1 MCGSQSDPRTPP
13 SPQHQSPFFTRLPAE
28 IRNKIYTSVFTRNT
42 SVFPNHRQH
51 KPPHQLSLL
60 ATCKRV
66 HAEAHI
72 LAFKTYTFPLPS
84 TNTTYAHLRSRAS
97 HVSAQ
102 HISCIT
108 SLSALGTSNPAA
120 SMTNAL
126 LLFPSLRTFIVQESS
141 MHPASATPG
150 RCRRNHASSSL
161 AYPTRVLDA
170 GTTRPP
176 ENRAVAQYAPRAL
189 TSLVHA
195 VSSGEA
201 HKWQKGETW
210 GVQWPQLESSYMYM
224 QVRFDFNEVD
234 EDLVMDTEALSA
246 VDGVDVCPCG
256 CGDVSWT
263 GAVLVQEGGR
273 RVRVRVVCCT
283 REDRCV
289 DDESLNA
296 YHQIRLVPGTAP
308 ASDVIAER
316 AGFRYEPDE
325 GYWEDMR
332 RKNGDLGA
340 LCRGLWRRAMVFEN
354 ESYSSLTGQRR

>member
-1 MCGSQSDPRTPP
+1 MCGSQSDPRSPP
-13 SPQHQSPFFTRLPAE
+13 SPQDHSLFFTRLPAE
-28 IRNKIYTSVFTRNT
+28 IRNKIYTSVFTRIS

-51 KPPHQLSLL
+51 KLPHQLSLL

-84 TNTTYAHLRSRAS
+84 ANTTYAHLRSRAS

-108 SLSALGTSNPAA
+108 SLSALGTNNPAT
-120 SMTNAL
+120 SLTNAL
-126 LLFPSLRTFIVQESS
+126 LLFPSLQSFIVQESG
-141 MHPASATPG
+141 MHLASATPG
-150 RCRRNHASSSL
+150 CCRRDHASAGL
-161 AYPTRVLDA
+161 AYPTGVLDGA
-170 GTTRPP
+170 TRRP
-176 ENRAVAQYAPRAL
+176 ENRAVARYAPHAL

-201 HKWQKGETW
+201 HKWQNGETW
-210 GVQWPQLESSYMYM
+210 GVEWPQLESSYMYTRL
-224 QVRFDFNEVD
+224 RFDFNEVD

-246 VDGVDVCPCG
+246 VDGVDLCACG

-273 RVRVRVVCCT
+273 RVRVRMVCCT
-283 REDRCV
+283 REDRYA

-296 YHQIRLVPGTAP
+296 YHKIRLVPGTAP
-308 ASDVIAER
+308 ASGVVAER
-316 AGFRYEPDE
+316 AGFRYEPEE

-332 RKNGDLGA
+332 RRNGDLGA

-354 ESYSSLTGQRR
+354 ESYSRLTGLRR